1 MYSKNLYWCYYHMR
15 FITYMQTRHQ
25 LARRTL
31 VSYINQ
37 QYIRVNDHIV
47 SSYTQEVHP
56 GDNIDIQTPTYTL
69 QEKVQNPTKTG
80 TIIVFNKPKGYVAS
94 KADPHN
100 QTIYD
105 ILPSQYKNYYYI
117 WRLDKDSHGLLL
129 LTDDPWLVHEY
140 EHPKHSIEKEYV
152 VEVDQKLTPKD
163 IQRILSGIKD
173 EDELLR
179 AIKVTKN
186 TASCKYTLTL
196 HEGKNRH
203 IRRMLASLGYRV
215 IDLQRIREGKYT
227 LGDIKLGERKICT

>member
-1 MYSKNLYWCYYHMR
+1 M
-15 FITYMQTRHQ
+15 
-25 LARRTL
+25 
-31 VSYINQ
+31 
-37 QYIRVNDHIV
+37 
-47 SSYTQEVHP
+47 
-56 GDNIDIQTPTYTL
+56 
-69 QEKVQNPTKTG
+69 
-80 TIIVFNKPKGYVAS
+80 
-94 KADPHN
+94 
-100 QTIYD
+100 
-105 ILPSQYKNYYYI
+105 
-117 WRLDKDSHGLLL
+117 
-129 LTDDPWLVHEY
+129 HEY